1 MSVALKKNSRAARHR
16 QAMTVH
22 VAESGTRTP
31 KGTLRCELE
40 RNISFSTRSLE
51 SYFFAAWEAA
61 AYDALLVAAAVEF
74 ADKAQKRR
82 AHYWPREFHLSV
94 PVHDVARWSG
104 ARVRGALLDALNFLT
119 GDAWEIEFYPR
130 RRSARRSATGTLE
143 SRPLR
148 RGGHSLTATVWIHAP
163 SRV

>member
-1 MSVALKKNSRAARHR
+1 MSVALKKNREPRATDK
-16 QAMTVH
+16 AMTVH

-31 KGTLRCELE
+31 KGTLRCELD

-51 SYFFAAWEAA
+51 SYFFAAWDAA

-104 ARVRGALLDALNFLT
+104 ARVHER
-119 GDAWEIEFYPR
+119 P
-130 RRSARRSATGTLE
+130 ARRAELSDRRQMGDRVLSAPAFGSTFRNRD
-143 SRPLR
+143 S
-148 RGGHSLTATVWIHAP
+148 
-163 SRV
+163 